1 MKEYSWKNTGF
12 SANAQLVGEE
22 LEKLESAG
30 ELTADEVLEF
40 AKNNPD
46 SETYK
51 CFEWNDSVAGEKYR
65 RYQASHIMTSI
76 SVTIKSEPKETQR
89 VYLNIKSSIDNSRKF
104 KNVKEVLKNDKEYQ
118 QVLDNAKQ
126 AFIRTKEQYELLVN
140 KEDLRRIIF
149 NLYKEM

>member
-65 RYQASHIMTSI
+65 KLQANHIMTSI

>member
-51 CFEWNDSVAGEKYR
+51 CFEWDDSVAGEKYR